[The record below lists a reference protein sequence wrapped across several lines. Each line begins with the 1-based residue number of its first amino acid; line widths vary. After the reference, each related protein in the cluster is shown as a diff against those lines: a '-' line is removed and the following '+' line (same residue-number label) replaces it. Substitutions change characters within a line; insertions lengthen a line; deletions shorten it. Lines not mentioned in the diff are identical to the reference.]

1 MARSTRALTGIL
13 PALLLVLDT
22 VPSFAASEL
31 RTPTRRGA
39 IIALAPADHL
49 AAPLL
54 GAPLKGAVPDEP
66 RGTDP
71 ADFAVVA
78 SPLRHGKAARVSD
91 TARALPASPERAW
104 LQLHRRRAPSPD
116 DPDPY

>member
-1 MARSTRALTGIL
+1 MARSARALTRIL
-13 PALLLVLDT
+13 PALLLVLDA
-22 VPSFAASEL
+22 VPSFAVTEL
-31 RTPTRRGA
+31 RTPARRGA

-49 AAPLL
+49 AAPLQ
-54 GAPLKGAVPDEP
+54 GAVPDEP

-71 ADFAVVA
+71 ADFAVMA
-78 SPLRHGKAARVSD
+78 APLRSAKVVRVADAARV
-91 TARALPASPERAW
+91 LPASPERTW